1 MKEQQFKTLA
11 KNTKDHPFN
20 VDIPLITLNGRFV
33 AAHESN
39 FKARANMPEQQERL

>member
-20 VDIPLITLNGRFV
+20 ADIPLITLNGGFV
-33 AAHESN
+33 AAHGSN
-39 FKARANMPEQQERL
+39 FKARAKVPEEQERL